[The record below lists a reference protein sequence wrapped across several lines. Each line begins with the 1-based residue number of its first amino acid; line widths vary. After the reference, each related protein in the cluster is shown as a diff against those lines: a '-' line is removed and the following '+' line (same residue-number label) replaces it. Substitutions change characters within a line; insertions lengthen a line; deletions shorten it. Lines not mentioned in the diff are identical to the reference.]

1 MTRVGFAYAELDARR
16 REDARFPVAPDPSS
30 PDWAEYART
39 RRNRAR
45 RRKAMGY
52 SRAAANDLVAWAA
65 AQEMAIAA

>member
-1 MTRVGFAYAELDARR
+1 MTRSDFAYTELDARR
-16 REDARFPVAPDPSS
+16 REDARFPAPPDPSS

-52 SRAAANDLVAWAA
+52 SRAAADALVAWAA
-65 AQEMAIAA
+65 AQERAVA